1 MKKKIIILL
10 MLLFVVVS
18 CTKNQEVQKN
28 NSLPDNQQENNGLEK
43 IKECEKDLDCPQPK
57 CIGVRGLCD
66 AGVCKLQGECLG
78 QDDLKPKDKECNADL
93 DCVKGSVSFHSH
105 LFLTQQ
111 HIVFLRQSYSDLY
124 SHVVIMSDFSFETHN
139 CAEQPAF
146 TQSKSALHSLSFGF
160 KSS

>member
-1 MKKKIIILL
+1 MKKKIINKIVNKIIILL
-10 MLLFVVVS
+10 ILLFVVVS

-93 DCVKGSVSFHSH
+93 DCVKAGCSAQLCVSKEK
-105 LFLTQQ
+105 
-111 HIVFLRQSYSDLY
+111 SDIITTCEYRSEYDCLKKTICGC
-124 SHVVIMSDFSFETHN
+124 VRNKCEWKETGPYRDCIN
-139 CAEQPAF
+139 
-146 TQSKSALHSLSFGF
+146 TKS
-160 KSS
+160 